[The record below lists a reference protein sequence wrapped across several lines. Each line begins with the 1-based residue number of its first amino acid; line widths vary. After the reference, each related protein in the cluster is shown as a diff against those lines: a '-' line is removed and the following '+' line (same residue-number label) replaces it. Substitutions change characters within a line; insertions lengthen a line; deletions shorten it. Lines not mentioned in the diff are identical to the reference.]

1 MAFVVFCVA
10 IPSVPCQT
18 FCGSEKVLFHPTMA
32 TGWRFQPTGKNRKIG
47 QLPQIGV
54 RIQNVWNHHLVNDY
68 QQIDM
73 FFSKGFQVES
83 ATWLGEHLNIFHQS
97 PRDCRFDHSNYNY
110 TPFHQNRTGH
120 VTTKM
125 IIVLQILTH
134 LQNCGVIWVGRV
146 TSNISFSHLF
156 QPINLYKFNLGT
168 FISNQIDISPV
179 QLPNNYTPRV

>member
-18 FCGSEKVLFHPTMA
+18 FCGTENDAVSPNNGNWLAVSTH
-32 TGWRFQPTGKNRKIG
+32 RKNRKIG
-47 QLPQIGV
+47 HLPQIGV

-73 FFSKGFQVES
+73 LFSKGFQVES

-120 VTTKM
+120 GTTKR
-125 IIVLQILTH
+125 IIILQILTH

-146 TSNISFSHLF
+146 TSNISIL
-156 QPINLYKFNLGT
+156 PLIPT
-168 FISNQIDISPV
+168 NQSLQI
-179 QLPNNYTPRV
+179 